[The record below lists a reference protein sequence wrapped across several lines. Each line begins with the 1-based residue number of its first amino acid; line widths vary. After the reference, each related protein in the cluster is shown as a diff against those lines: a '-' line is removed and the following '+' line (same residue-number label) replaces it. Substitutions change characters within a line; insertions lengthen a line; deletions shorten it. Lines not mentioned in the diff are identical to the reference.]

1 MRWKDGIREG
11 MALTVLL
18 LIFVGL
24 PWAIRAYEN
33 GRVRRLSDGRP
44 VFTLYANATG
54 GTWTTTPLVGWTY
67 FWRKPEPAHIR
78 VPAGQPFVLRITS
91 VDVHHSFG
99 IPQLGIGPYDVEPGR
114 FLELELKIDEPGLY
128 TFMCY
133 TVCGRHHETMM
144 GTLEVTEVG
153 GAVRQ

>member
-1 MRWKDGIREG
+1 MRWKDGLKESV
-11 MALTVLL
+11 ALAALL

-24 PWAIRAYEN
+24 PWALRAYEA
-33 GRVRRLSDGRP
+33 GRVRRRADGRP
-44 VFTLYANATG
+44 VFTVWAVAAL

-78 VPAGQPFVLRITS
+78 VRVGQPFVLRITS

-114 FLELELKIDEPGLY
+114 FLELELTIDEPGLY

-133 TVCGRHHETMM
+133 TVCGRHHEKMM
-144 GTLEVTEVG
+144 GTLEVVEEG
-153 GAVRQ
+153 P